1 MLETA
6 KRNQSTVR
14 LINIKSHNFKRPGKS
29 IKSVRHFYLKYLAR
43 NHHIIKLYY
52 LYKTEK
58 WYKRDGYM

>member
-29 IKSVRHFYLKYLAR
+29 I
-43 NHHIIKLYY
+43 
-52 LYKTEK
+52 
-58 WYKRDGYM
+58 